1 MMHKSN
7 RSEGAGS
14 ASNLMIIE
22 PPPPVSLWSRVMRG
36 GTVLVFSKGFAQACS
51 IGRNIIVARLIGVQ
65 NFGIA
70 ATFSIMVSVLDMIA
84 NLSVDKM
91 MIQAKDGNDESFQS
105 TAHMM
110 QALRGTLAALIILSF
125 APLIAS
131 LFSIPEATWAFRY
144 LALIPFLR
152 GLVHLDQQ
160 RIQRELSYNAAA
172 WLEILQQLIP
182 TLVAWPVA
190 HWLHD
195 YSAMLWLLV
204 LQSVITV
211 MGSFLL
217 ARRNYRWRWNPVLM
231 RRFYSFGWPLI
242 LNGLLLFWIFQG
254 DRFLIGSAKEL
265 FGSTR
270 YSLADLG
277 IYSVAMSLTFTPT
290 IALANISIS
299 LLLPLLSRMH
309 TNIPQFHRK
318 YKICAEMFGFI
329 SGPFALFFILV
340 GGPFV
345 AFFYGHAYYGAGS
358 LAGWM
363 AAMQALRISRLTP
376 TTAAMALGDTKNA
389 LTANIVRVMSM
400 IATVYIVLKGRPL
413 IWFAIAGFGGE
424 LLALVVS
431 IWRLGSDHQIPVAL
445 AAKPACVVICCMGVA
460 GIATLGLKYCSTTVD
475 LSISFAIIVA
485 FFPVMCWFFPTIPSL
500 VRRHGRDL
508 RRWFAAPSRIGAEA

>member
-1 MMHKSN
+1 MNKSN
-7 RSEGAGS
+7 RSVGGGI
-14 ASNLMIIE
+14 ASKSRVGQSL
-22 PPPPVSLWSRVMRG
+22 PHVSLWSKVMKG
-36 GTVLVFSKGFAQACS
+36 GTILVFSKGFAQACS
-51 IGRNIIVARLIGVQ
+51 IARNIIVARLIGVQ

-110 QALRGTLAALIILSF
+110 QALRGTLAALIVLSF
-125 APLIAS
+125 APLVAR

-160 RIQRELSYNAAA
+160 RTQREMSYNAAA
-172 WLEILQQLIP
+172 WLEIIQQLIP
-182 TLVAWPVA
+182 TLAAWPIA
-190 HWLHD
+190 HLLRD

-204 LQSVITV
+204 LQSAVTV
-211 MGSFLL
+211 LGSFLL
-217 ARRNYRWRWNPVLM
+217 ARRSYRWRWNSELI

-242 LNGLLLFWIFQG
+242 LNGVLLFGIFQG

-265 FGSTR
+265 FGSTK
-270 YSLADLG
+270 YSLKDLG
-277 IYSVAMSLTFTPT
+277 VYSVAMSLTFTPT
-290 IALANISIS
+290 IALSNISIS
-299 LLLPLLSRMH
+299 LLLPLFSGMH
-309 TNIPQFHRK
+309 SNIPQFHRK

-329 SGPFALFFILV
+329 SGPFALFFILA

-345 AFFYGHAYYGAGS
+345 ALFYGHAYYGAGA

-389 LTANIVRVMSM
+389 LTANVVRVVSM
-400 IATVYIVLKGRPL
+400 VATIYIVLRGSPL
-413 IWFAIAGFGGE
+413 IWFAIVGFAGE
-424 LLALVVS
+424 LLALAVS
-431 IWRLGSDHQIPVAL
+431 IWRLAVDHQIPVAL
-445 AAKPACVVICCMGVA
+445 AARPAIVVICCMGVA
-460 GIATLGLKYCSTTVD
+460 GIATLGLQSCSTALE
-475 LSISFAIIVA
+475 LSISLAIIIV
-485 FFPVMCWFFPTIPSL
+485 FFPIMCWFFPTIPSL
-500 VRRHGRDL
+500 ARRHGRDL
-508 RRWFAAPSRIGAEA
+508 RRWFVAPSEVSARA